1 MEDHGHHWNRIL
13 IYIYIFFK
21 MEGYKVCNY
30 NVYTHGSSSSVH
42 PSSNGKYKCPRV
54 FGKDGCREGFLSTTK
69 L

>member
-1 MEDHGHHWNRIL
+1 
-13 IYIYIFFK
+13 

-42 PSSNGKYKCPRV
+42 PSSNGKYICPRV
-54 FGKDGCREGFLSTTK
+54 FGKDGCREGFLPTTK